1 MKSPTVPHCLSA
13 IVSMGL
19 LVVLPAAAQ
28 APVDDLTTA
37 RPAVNST
44 VSAAT
49 TSMDLAERVALIE
62 RLLENRTDMQHRMQ
76 QQIDYLQSDIDELK
90 GAIEVHTHQIET
102 ILERQRELYLEIDK
116 RVDALKQ
123 QSPVATVGATSPANP
138 QPMVDEATQYENA
151 VNLIL
156 KTKEYDKAIPAFE
169 TFIATYPNGE
179 YTANAHYWLGQLL
192 FNQQQWQAAK
202 DQFETLVSRYAS
214 SAKRPDALLKL
225 GNIAQREN
233 QTAVAGE
240 FYRRVINEYPNS
252 SARKLAEAQLN
263 KL

>member
-1 MKSPTVPHCLSA
+1 MKSPTDSHRLSV
-13 IVSMGL
+13 IVGLGL

-28 APVDDLTTA
+28 APVDDLSVA
-37 RPAVNST
+37 RPPVTST
-44 VSAAT
+44 VAAAT
-49 TSMDLAERVALIE
+49 ANMDLAERVALIE

-123 QSPVATVGATSPANP
+123 QSPVANTAVTSAGNA
-138 QPMVDEATQYENA
+138 QPLVDEATQYENA

-156 KTKEYDKAIPAFE
+156 KTKEYDRAIPAFE
-169 TFIATYPNGE
+169 AFIAAYPNGE

-202 DQFETLVSRYAS
+202 EQFETLVTQYTS

-233 QTAVAGE
+233 QTTVAGD

-252 SARKLAEAQLN
+252 TARKLAEAQLN